1 MQHDAALNAVVYGKK
16 RWFLCRNYANMT
28 EGQFAAL
35 KLALGGEATG
45 FGTTRLIDD
54 EDLCDLMGIRSF
66 RTGQDIRMTSWLTD
80 VYPRPEVQAA
90 MAEAG

>member
-45 FGTTRLIDD
+45 FGTSPLLIDAD
-54 EDLCDLMGIRSF
+54 DG
-66 RTGQDIRMTSWLTD
+66 
-80 VYPRPEVQAA
+80 
-90 MAEAG
+90 

>member
-1 MQHDAALNAVVYGKK
+1 MLGERAQVVERPPTSPMSRARAKLLACLIGGSDKK

-45 FGTTRLIDD
+45 FGTTPLLIDD
-54 EDLCDLMGIRSF
+54 EDL
-66 RTGQDIRMTSWLTD
+66 
-80 VYPRPEVQAA
+80 
-90 MAEAG
+90 